1 MKIPTILLDS
11 SSASSFNLFNPN
23 QWNNQSRGVI
33 QSCATERSVI
43 NFCFERLN
51 NICKNADKYCY
62 YHLETLQQQ
71 WKKSHWDLL
80 QGIYFAQVPEIHL
93 LIEAFFSG
101 IKSLLDL
108 LVQLLSTEKIVG
120 VEVDG
125 FHRTGDIYGGRVL
138 NTLESNV
145 KVEKRNIAEVCS
157 TLIKTHK
164 EIWIDNVIQ
173 TRDFLIHPMRY
184 VHQLMFEINLAAED
198 DNLICKSIV
207 PPHIGDI
214 PIYEYAEQQI
224 LNIDKFAKTFLS
236 AIVIKNNETF

>member
-11 SSASSFNLFNPN
+11 SSTSSFNLFNSN

-33 QSCATERSVI
+33 QSCATEHSLI

-51 NICKNADKYCY
+51 SICKNADKYCY
-62 YHLETLQQQ
+62 HQLETLQQQ

-93 LIEAFFSG
+93 SIEAFFSG

-120 VEVDG
+120 VEVGG
-125 FHRTGDIYGGRVL
+125 FHRTGDVYGGRVL
-138 NTLESNV
+138 NALESNA
-145 KVEKRNIAEVCS
+145 KVEKKNIAEVCS
-157 TLIKTHK
+157 ALIKTHK

-173 TRDFLIHPMRY
+173 TRDFLVHPIRFA
-184 VHQLMFEINLAAED
+184 HQLMFGINLAAEG
-198 DNLICKSIV
+198 DNLIFKDII
-207 PPHIGDI
+207 PPHIGEVF
-214 PIYEYAEQQI
+214 IYEYAEQQI
-224 LNIDKFAKTFLS
+224 LNIDKFAKAFLS
-236 AIVIKNNETF
+236 AIKIKTNTA